1 MQKVA
6 KEHLALFKP
15 SNLTPPSPLDL
26 TNPSDLHLLLKVR
39 EDRRFTELRQKM
51 ASAVMYTKVGK
62 SVSSVF
68 KGLGGKLQEKGVF
81 NTWMLHSIARKL
93 LKTTMSLMT
102 IYYNYIILQL

>member
-26 TNPSDLHLLLKVR
+26 SNPSDLHLLLKVR
-39 EDRRFTELRQKM
+39 EDRRFTELRGKM
-51 ASAVMYTKVGK
+51 AAAVMYTKVGK

-81 NTWMLHSIARKL
+81 NTWMLQEQVRYSFKF
-93 LKTTMSLMT
+93 
-102 IYYNYIILQL
+102 